1 MPETTISK
9 VDEIKARL
17 KAPKDTGKTV
27 DTITSAVNPSDVD
40 AILNKHQPNERQY
53 AKIGEERA
61 QKTEVERKITKAN
74 KTDSK
79 RTSVYMSYDDFTK
92 YSELKTRSS
101 RLREKLSYEILIKY
115 AMDELRKV
123 DDKLLAEVLKKY
135 K

>member
-17 KAPKDTGKTV
+17 RAPKDTGKTV

-92 YSELKTRSS
+92 YSELKTRCS
-101 RLREKLSYEILIKY
+101 RLRGKLSYEILIKY

-123 DDKLLAEVLKKY
+123 DDKLLAEVLTKY